1 MGDVSRTST
10 PQQQLLP
17 PVAQHYGGRR
27 CHESDGRR
35 MRDDKLHK
43 RNKKNKENKIK
54 ENSAV
59 GPSSLTHPPLA
70 DLVFDLLKKP
80 RSLGRLE
87 ETPTDVSG
95 DES

>member
-10 PQQQLLP
+10 PQLQLLP
-17 PVAQHYGGRR
+17 PVAQHYGGKG
-27 CHESDGRR
+27 CHESNGRGVI
-35 MRDDKLHK
+35 KYT
-43 RNKKNKENKIK
+43 KEIRKGKEKK

-59 GPSSLTHPPLA
+59 GSSESLTHPPLA

-87 ETPTDVSG
+87 VTPVDVSG
-95 DES
+95 NES